1 MFSSVQLQIKTAQI
15 KWTRTTNEKSYYNF
29 CNVGCGKTEVETKT
43 EIKSDIE
50 KLEEENKGLEAE
62 LKEEKRKPDAEAKNK
77 KLKEAWTEKLLT
89 ELGVRNEKGKKLTAE
104 EKKLVGSYEAK
115 KEETT
120 VKLVLLENGKSEHW
134 VNGEK
139 KGEATWK
146 LVEKEVHVLGRKR
159 LFFGDG
165 EDARVYKIEPNS
177 DLTWIANIRDGKR
190 EDVPIGEQF
199 TFKKIK

>member
-1 MFSSVQLQIKTAQI
+1 MKNLITIIIMLVA
-15 KWTRTTNEKSYYNF
+15 
-29 CNVGCGKTEVETKT
+29 VGCGKTEVETKA

-50 KLEEENKGLEAE
+50 KLEEENKSLEAE

-104 EKKLVGSYEAK
+104 EEKLVGTYEAK

-165 EDARVYKIEPNS
+165 EDARVYKIEPNG
-177 DLTWIANIRDGKR
+177 DLTWIANIRGGKR
-190 EDVPIGEQF
+190 KVVPIEEQF
-199 TFKKIK
+199 TFKKLKE

>member
-1 MFSSVQLQIKTAQI
+1 MIQKLMQTQTTMNRMKHDWNERMGQHEMTGEHHNPNHRKCNQHDIYTNIPKQNY
-15 KWTRTTNEKSYYNF
+15 TRGN
-29 CNVGCGKTEVETKT
+29 ETKT
-43 EIKSDIE
+43 ETK
-50 KLEEENKGLEAE
+50 
-62 LKEEKRKPDAEAKNK
+62 
-77 KLKEAWTEKLLT
+77 TERIFDGDQPPLDLP
-89 ELGVRNEKGKKLTAE
+89 
-104 EKKLVGSYEAK
+104 LVGTYEAK

-146 LVEKEVHVLGRKR
+146 IVEKEVRVLGRKR

-165 EDARVYKIEPNS
+165 EDARVYKIEPNG

-190 EDVPIGEQF
+190 GDVPKEDQP
-199 TFKKIK
+199 TFKRIK

>member
-1 MFSSVQLQIKTAQI
+1 MNNLITIIILLVA
-15 KWTRTTNEKSYYNF
+15 
-29 CNVGCGKTEVETKT
+29 VGCGKTEVETKA

-50 KLEEENKGLEAE
+50 ILEAENKKLEAE
-62 LKEEKRKPDAEAKNK
+62 LKEEKRKLDSAAKNK
-77 KLKEAWTEKLLT
+77 KLMLQSMAE
-89 ELGVRNEKGKKLTAE
+89 NKKLTAE
-104 EKKLVGSYEAK
+104 EEKLVGSYEAK
-115 KEETT
+115 KEETN
-120 VKLVLLENGKSEHW
+120 VNLVLLENGKSEHW

-165 EDARVYKIEPNS
+165 EDARVYKIEPNG

>member
-1 MFSSVQLQIKTAQI
+1 MKNLITIIIMLVA
-15 KWTRTTNEKSYYNF
+15 
-29 CNVGCGKTEVETKT
+29 VGCGNEMRMVEDANTMLQTELEKSKTENK
-43 EIKSDIE
+43 
-50 KLEEENKGLEAE
+50 KLQSQNKKLKAE
-62 LKEEKRKPDAEAKNK
+62 LKEGKRKLGVAEKMK
-77 KLKEAWTEKLLT
+77 EKEARAKTVLI
-89 ELGVRNEKGKKLTAE
+89 GGKE
-104 EKKLVGSYEAK
+104 EKLVGSYKAK

-165 EDARVYKIEPNS
+165 EDARVYKIEPNG
-177 DLTWIANIRDGKR
+177 DLTWIANIRGGKR
-190 EDVPIGEQF
+190 EDVPSEEQF
-199 TFKKIK
+199 TFKKLK

>member
-1 MFSSVQLQIKTAQI
+1 MKNLITILILFVVA
-15 KWTRTTNEKSYYNF
+15 
-29 CNVGCGKTEVETKT
+29 GCGKSEV
-43 EIKSDIE
+43 E
-50 KLEEENKGLEAE
+50 KLEEEL
-62 LKEEKRKPDAEAKNK
+62 EEKQRISDAESKNK
-77 KLKEAWTEKLLT
+77 KLKKAWTEKLLT

-104 EKKLVGSYEAK
+104 EEKLVGSYEAK

-165 EDARVYKIEPNS
+165 EDARVYKIEPNG

-190 EDVPIGEQF
+190 EDVPSEEQF
-199 TFKKIK
+199 TFKKLK

>member
-1 MFSSVQLQIKTAQI
+1 MK
-15 KWTRTTNEKSYYNF
+15 NF
-29 CNVGCGKTEVETKT
+29 FTIFMMVVAVGCGKTEAEK
-43 EIKSDIE
+43 IE
-50 KLEEENKGLEAE
+50 AENKRLEAE
-62 LKEEKRKPDAEAKNK
+62 LKEEKRKLDTAKKNK
-77 KLKEAWTEKLLT
+77 KLKESWTEKLLT
-89 ELGVRNEKGKKLTAE
+89 ELGVRNEKGKKLTPE
-104 EKKLVGSYEAK
+104 EQQKVVGTYEAK

-165 EDARVYKIEPNS
+165 EDARVYKIEPNG
-177 DLTWIANIRDGKR
+177 DLTWIANIRGGKR
-190 EDVPIGEQF
+190 EDVPIKEQL
-199 TFKKIK
+199 TFKKLK

>member
-1 MFSSVQLQIKTAQI
+1 MLVA
-15 KWTRTTNEKSYYNF
+15 
-29 CNVGCGKTEVETKT
+29 VGCGKTEVETKA

-50 KLEEENKGLEAE
+50 KLEEENKSLEAE

-89 ELGVRNEKGKKLTAE
+89 ELGVRNEMGKKLTAE
-104 EKKLVGSYEAK
+104 EEKLVGTYEAK

-165 EDARVYKIEPNS
+165 EDARVYKIEPNG

>member
-1 MFSSVQLQIKTAQI
+1 MGENQLTVYPKNQPFALKQVMPNRKQIIAITVLGIVALML
-15 KWTRTTNEKSYYNF
+15 
-29 CNVGCGKTEVETKT
+29 GCKPNAKVEQEVAGDPT
-43 EIKSDIE
+43 IE
-50 KLEEENKGLEAE
+50 PKPDPIE
-62 LKEEKRKPDAEAKNK
+62 LKPNPIKELTSEEK
-77 KLKEAWTEKLLT
+77 
-89 ELGVRNEKGKKLTAE
+89 V
-104 EKKLVGSYEAK
+104 VGTYEAK
-115 KEETT
+115 KEEAT

-165 EDARVYKIEPNS
+165 EDARVYKIEPNG